1 MTCVPPAPCSKQA
14 MLYFSLSL
22 NHRKDKC
29 HYSRGMDQTFE
40 TFVHKGK
47 ISGPVGS
54 HKEIGRVMIP
64 LTGDKFSESIFLVR
78 TYK

>member
-29 HYSRGMDQTFE
+29 HYSRVGDQ

-54 HKEIGRVMIP
+54 HKEIGHV
-64 LTGDKFSESIFLVR
+64 
-78 TYK
+78 TYALKI